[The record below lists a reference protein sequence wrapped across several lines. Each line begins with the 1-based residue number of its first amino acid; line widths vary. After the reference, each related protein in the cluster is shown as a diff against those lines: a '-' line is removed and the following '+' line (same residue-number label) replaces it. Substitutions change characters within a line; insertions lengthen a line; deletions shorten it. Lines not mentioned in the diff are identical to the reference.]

1 MMNLKDKKITQCSYI
16 ESNGTKYDL
25 GYGKNLSPEITLKL
39 QTCQVSSLL
48 LFCNNLISFIR
59 KSLKIPLHFVNMYIL
74 LMAVYGMNIMITG
87 TYQVYL
93 SDVFI
98 TSFFLKAIAIYAVF
112 IMSIGMFQEFGLGK
126 KVMFKYM
133 VFLFHLIILYMV
145 CCLCIKTPTFD
156 IETSFNIS
164 KYYAILEFIKQIIML
179 IMNTIKDYW
188 LYKHNRFVYFKN

>member
-1 MMNLKDKKITQCSYI
+1 MKLKDKKITQCSYI

-48 LFCNNLISFIR
+48 LFCNNLISFL
-59 KSLKIPLHFVNMYIL
+59 KKLLKIPLHFVMMYML
-74 LMAVYGMNIMITG
+74 LMSIYGMNIMITG

-98 TSFFLKAIAIYAVF
+98 TSFFLKAITIYAVF
-112 IMSIGMFQEFGLGK
+112 IMFFGLLQEIVLEK
-126 KVMFKYM
+126 KVIFKYIA
-133 VFLFHLIILYMV
+133 FLFHLIIFYMV

-156 IETSFNIS
+156 IGTSFKIPE
-164 KYYAILEFIKQIIML
+164 YYAILEFIEQIIML
-179 IMNTIKDYW
+179 ILNTIKDYW